1 MGMLS
6 LKSSFFPL
14 NESRMINISLMYP
27 GASPQEME
35 EGIVLKI
42 EDNLRGLVG
51 IDRFTSVS
59 RENSATITVEVIK
72 GYNVDAVLQDV
83 KNAVDRVPSPP
94 AGMEPP
100 VISKGIFRTEAV
112 SFVISGY
119 NISLKSLKEI
129 AREIESDLRMME
141 GISQVALSGFP
152 AEEIEIAV
160 DEDKLRAYD
169 LTFRE
174 VASAVASTNILVTGG
189 SIKTESEEYLIRV
202 RNRAYYG
209 KELGYVV
216 VKADPSGNKI
226 RLSDVAKI
234 RDRWNEN
241 PDRSYYNG
249 KPSIRIAVS
258 TTTSEDL
265 IGVAKVTKDYIE
277 KFNRTHNNVSL
288 DITRDASETVEERSK
303 LLLKNGVQG
312 GLLVLLFLALFLK
325 PRLAFWVAFGLP
337 ISFFGMFMFAD
348 MLNITINILSLF
360 GMIIVIGIL
369 VDDGI
374 VIAENIYHHS
384 EEGKNPIKA
393 AIDGTLEVMTP
404 ITSAIATTVLAFSTF
419 FFLEG
424 RVGEF
429 FGEVSLVVILTLTV
443 SLVEALIILPAHV
456 AHSRALTKKQ
466 KTYVFNR
473 IADRL
478 ISWLRDK
485 LYGPYLKFFL
495 KHKFFGVAIPL
506 MLLIITLGA
515 ISGGLIR
522 ITFFPSIAS
531 DRVSITLRMP
541 QGTNELLTD
550 SLATTIED
558 AVWAV
563 NEDFKKRQTGN
574 LDIVDNIIKRIGPVE
589 ANRFLSH

>member
-1 MGMLS
+1 MKKVITHFIKYPTAVNVVIVAIIFLGSMGMLS

-59 RENSATITVEVIK
+59 RENSATISVEVIK

-112 SFVISGY
+112 SFVISGN
-119 NISLKSLKEI
+119 NISLKSLKDI
-129 AREIESDLRMME
+129 AREVESDLRMMD

-174 VASAVASTNILVTGG
+174 VATAVASTNILVTGG

-209 KELGYVV
+209 KELDYVV

-226 RLSDVAKI
+226 RLGDVARI

-265 IGVAKVTKDYIE
+265 IGVAKKTKDYIE
-277 KFNRTHNNVSL
+277 NFNQTHNNVTL
-288 DITRDASETVEERSK
+288 DITRDASETVEERTK
-303 LLLKNGVQG
+303 LLLKNGSQG
-312 GLLVLLFLALFLK
+312 ILLVLLFLALFLK

-348 MLNITINILSLF
+348 MLGITINVLSLF
-360 GMIIVIGIL
+360 GMIIVIGI
-369 VDDGI
+369 
-374 VIAENIYHHS
+374 S
-384 EEGKNPIKA
+384 
-393 AIDGTLEVMTP
+393 
-404 ITSAIATTVLAFSTF
+404 
-419 FFLEG
+419 
-424 RVGEF
+424 
-429 FGEVSLVVILTLTV
+429 
-443 SLVEALIILPAHV
+443 
-456 AHSRALTKKQ
+456 
-466 KTYVFNR
+466 
-473 IADRL
+473 
-478 ISWLRDK
+478 
-485 LYGPYLKFFL
+485 
-495 KHKFFGVAIPL
+495 
-506 MLLIITLGA
+506 
-515 ISGGLIR
+515 
-522 ITFFPSIAS
+522 
-531 DRVSITLRMP
+531 
-541 QGTNELLTD
+541 
-550 SLATTIED
+550 
-558 AVWAV
+558 
-563 NEDFKKRQTGN
+563 
-574 LDIVDNIIKRIGPVE
+574 
-589 ANRFLSH
+589 